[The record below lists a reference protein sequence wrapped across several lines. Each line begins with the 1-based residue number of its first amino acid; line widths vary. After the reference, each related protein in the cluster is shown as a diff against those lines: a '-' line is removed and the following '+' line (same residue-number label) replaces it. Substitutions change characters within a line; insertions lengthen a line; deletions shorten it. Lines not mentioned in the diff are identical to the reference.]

1 MTNRNSDRDAFQ
13 PVGEGA
19 LVPDP
24 ALDQPADGQPTRQ
37 RESSHSGG
45 YPDGTTDTDRACVSC
60 GASIPAS
67 QGKCRFCLEHELDG
81 ASESGAAGSEQTLR
95 GVIHFLVESGTFY
108 GAVAKGAAAATLL
121 SSSHDQPIDDCTL
134 IYDLDDEPAPQLTER
149 WPTLPAAAEVTSAA
163 GDALLSASR
172 ERAGEEDGRN
182 NRPQT
187 ELPRVYDERGQGI
200 RDGSSL
206 EHALDDGD
214 QLWIVPAVA
223 VETVPRETES
233 TSTGAEIPTVT
244 ALECQHCT
252 RETEHRFRTR
262 ESLPDETWTGQPIW
276 ECQVCGTGR
285 YGPAPE

>member
-1 MTNRNSDRDAFQ
+1 M
-13 PVGEGA
+13 
-19 LVPDP
+19 
-24 ALDQPADGQPTRQ
+24 
-37 RESSHSGG
+37 
-45 YPDGTTDTDRACVSC
+45 
-60 GASIPAS
+60 
-67 QGKCRFCLEHELDG
+67 
-81 ASESGAAGSEQTLR
+81 
-95 GVIHFLVESGTFY
+95 IHFLVESGTFY

-172 ERAGEEDGRN
+172 ERAGEEDGRH